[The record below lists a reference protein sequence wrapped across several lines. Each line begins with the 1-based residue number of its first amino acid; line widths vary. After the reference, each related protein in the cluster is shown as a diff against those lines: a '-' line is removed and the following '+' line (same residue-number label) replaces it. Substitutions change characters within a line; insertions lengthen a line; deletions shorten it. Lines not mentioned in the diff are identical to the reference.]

1 MTDREEF
8 EKWFK
13 AEWNAD
19 YYPTEAMYLAWQA
32 RGELDAVRNAC
43 KEALEP
49 TVAEL
54 NDEYLRDTHVEG
66 LSTNSKANEII
77 KTQHWLCLD
86 GQMVVAQLYNLV
98 EILNDPMK
106 AYPHNFSTPAKG
118 NALLFGLCQEAA
130 DEIERLKAET
140 QEPVAWMYEDEL
152 PDNYPYDEMFRYSA
166 VIDGVRMFPV
176 FAPKHKSSE
185 TPLEQAEKYA
195 NGNKEI
201 QTAYEDGFIAGTS
214 FQLHR
219 EVEKRISHPAPSWQS
234 LSDEEIIYMYN
245 EPSSD
250 AEMIEFAREFEAKL
264 RVKNT

>member
-1 MTDREEF
+1 MTKDEALRMAIQHIEF
-8 EKWFK
+8 E
-13 AEWNAD
+13 
-19 YYPTEAMYLAWQA
+19 
-32 RGELDAVRNAC
+32 GVRDEEGLYVLNAC

-106 AYPHNFSTPAKG
+106 AYPHNFSTPKKA

-140 QEPVAWMYEDEL
+140 QEPVAYYKEWEDK
-152 PDNYPYDEMFRYSA
+152 S
-166 VIDGVRMFPV
+166 G
-176 FAPKHKSSE
+176 KHKDIKFSIGE
-185 TPLEQAEKYA
+185 GYKPLYTTPSRK
-195 NGNKEI
+195 
-201 QTAYEDGFIAGTS
+201 
-214 FQLHR
+214 
-219 EVEKRISHPAPSWQS
+219 WQS
-234 LSDEEIIYMYN
+234 LSDEEINLIYPCTGG
-245 EPSSD
+245 EHD
-250 AEMIEFAREFEAKL
+250 FKDIARAIEKALRE
-264 RVKNT
+264 KNNG